1 MPLPQRKTV
10 RLKGYDYSAPGA
22 YFITICVQG
31 RRCILSKITVGEGL
45 APPAV
50 HLTAKGKLAEEQI
63 QQIPIRFPTAT
74 VDKYVIM
81 PNHIHL
87 ILTLRTGAGGASP
100 SPTITQVVGTFK
112 SMTTRLCEG
121 ESKLF
126 QRSLYD
132 HVVRN
137 DTDYQEIWT
146 YIGQNPAK
154 WKDDCFCTE

>member
-1 MPLPQRKTV
+1 MTLPQRKTV
-10 RLKGYDYSAPGA
+10 RLKGYDYSLPGA
-22 YFITICVQG
+22 YFITICVEG
-31 RRCILSKITVGEGL
+31 RRRILSKISVGEGL
-45 APPAV
+45 APPTV
-50 HLTAKGKLAEEQI
+50 HLTAKGKLAKEQI
-63 QQIPIRFPTAT
+63 QQIPIRFPTVI

-87 ILTLRTGAGGASP
+87 LLTLQTGAGGASP

-121 ESKLF
+121 ERKLF
-126 QRSLYD
+126 QRSFYD

-146 YIGQNPAK
+146 YIDQNPAK
-154 WKDDCFCTE
+154 WKDDCFYTA